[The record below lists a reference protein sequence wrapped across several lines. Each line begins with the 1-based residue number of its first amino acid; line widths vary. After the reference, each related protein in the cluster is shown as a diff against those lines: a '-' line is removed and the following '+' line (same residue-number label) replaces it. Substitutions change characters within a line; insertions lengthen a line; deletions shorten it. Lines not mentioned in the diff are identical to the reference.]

1 MRITKKVIAPLII
14 MIILAGA
21 AGIMSAKEIAY
32 QRMQDIQRISDSKK
46 DDKQLPN
53 DIKFRKQQ

>member
-14 MIILAGA
+14 MVILAGA

-32 QRMQDIQRISDSKK
+32 QRMKDIQHISDNEK
-46 DDKQLPN
+46 DDNQLP
-53 DIKFRKQQ
+53 DDLETHEQQ